1 MNPYLLPLLFGIGWC
16 LVQFVAALP
25 WLAALDP
32 EAFRS
37 IVKRPVN
44 WLIGLGVLVVLGA
57 GMALFAGIVQDQVRL
72 ITWGRIYGAVLQAQL
87 VIDFFVIFF
96 PLLLWA
102 WPKGGAV
109 SLAAFREGFRQ
120 PMFWLIV
127 AVVFG
132 LMLVSPVFPYFTF
145 GEDYKMVR
153 ELGFDMIML
162 GAVLFGVLAAGT
174 SISEEIE
181 GRTAITVMSK
191 PVSRRQFLIGKFVGI
206 LFACLLMIGM
216 LGWAFN
222 GLMWAAQSY
231 MDNSDAPLPGWVE
244 PIRQSWSWAP
254 EVSLN
259 FTVGAGVWF
268 DGCVR
273 ALPGLIFGGCQVM
286 VLVAIAVALATR
298 LPMIVNIVTCVAIFF
313 LGHLTHVL
321 VLASSGRMALVNFM
335 ARAFDQILPGL
346 EYFDYGS
353 ISVRDIP
360 LDPGPFATYV
370 ASVLLYAVVYS
381 IIALLFGLVL
391 FEDRDLA

>member
-1 MNPYLLPLLFGIGWC
+1 MNSYLVPFLFGIGWC
-16 LVQFVAALP
+16 LVQAVAALP

-32 EAFRS
+32 NAFRS
-37 IVKRPVN
+37 TTRRPVN
-44 WLIGLGVLVVLGA
+44 WLIALGA
-57 GMALFAGIVQDQVRL
+57 AVIVGAGLALFTGFVQDPTRL
-72 ITWGRIYGAVLQAQL
+72 MTWGRIYGGILQAQL
-87 VIDFFVIFF
+87 VIDFFVIIF
-96 PLLLWA
+96 PLLLLV

-109 SLAAFREGFRQ
+109 ALAAFREGFRQ

-127 AVVFG
+127 AIIFG
-132 LMLVSPVFPYFTF
+132 LMVITPFLPYYTF

-153 ELGFDMIML
+153 ELGYDMIML
-162 GAVLFGVLAAGT
+162 GAVVFGVLAAST

-191 PVSRRQFLIGKFVGI
+191 PVSRRQFLIGKFIGI
-206 LFACLLMIGM
+206 LGACLLMIGM
-216 LGWAFN
+216 LGWAFDGVMW
-222 GLMWAAQSY
+222 GLQGY

-244 PIRQSWSWAP
+244 PMRQAWSSLP
-254 EVSLN
+254 EVPLSFGL
-259 FTVGAGVWF
+259 GIGVWF
-268 DGCVR
+268 DASIR

-298 LPMIVNIVTCVAIFF
+298 LPMVVNIVTCVAIFF

-321 VLASSGRMALVNFM
+321 VLASTGRMALVNFM
-335 ARAFDQILPGL
+335 AKFFDNVLPGL

-360 LDPGPFATYV
+360 LDPGPFTAYV

-381 IIALLFGLVL
+381 IIALLLGLVL